1 MRDERRSL
9 LLVQFE
15 RFVRA
20 HSRCGAFVWEMTDTD
35 NGFGVEV
42 NAQCLRCDARFR
54 DSASDFEVTSSLVH
68 SSLLPSMN

>member
-9 LLVQFE
+9 LLVRFE

-20 HSRCGAFVWEMTDTD
+20 HGRCGAFVWEMTDTD
-35 NGFGVEV
+35 DSFGVEV
-42 NAQCLRCDARFR
+42 QAHCLRCDARFR

-68 SSLLPSMN
+68 SRLLPSMN